1 MMKVALGQFA
11 VRPEWQRNAD
21 TCLELMAQAGRE
33 RADLLVLPEGVRAP
47 HITHPHLLPPSAHP
61 PAPALVPR
69 PPPPLDAPFVPRLL
83 QASRSAPLTGLTVMM
98 CVHVPAANDKVFN
111 LLIALR
117 DGQIL

>member
-33 RADLLVLPEGVRAP
+33 RAHLLLLPEGVLARAIP
-47 HITHPHLLPPSAHP
+47 APGRVGGSAHP
-61 PAPALVPR
+61 
-69 PPPPLDAPFVPRLL
+69 LDGPFVARLL

-111 LLIALR
+111 LLI
-117 DGQIL
+117 

>member
-33 RADLLVLPEGVRAP
+33 RADLLVLPEGVLARD
-47 HITHPHLLPPSAHP
+47 ITHPD
-61 PAPALVPR
+61 LVAR
-69 PPPPLDAPFVPRLL
+69 RL

-117 DGQIL
+117 DGQILAQYRKL